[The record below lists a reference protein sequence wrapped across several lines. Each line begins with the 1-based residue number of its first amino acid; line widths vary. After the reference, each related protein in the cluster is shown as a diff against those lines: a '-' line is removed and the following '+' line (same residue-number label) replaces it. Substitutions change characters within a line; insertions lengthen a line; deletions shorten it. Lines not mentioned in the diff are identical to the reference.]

1 VVIDRIDT
9 LRMDVVFALRL
20 LRRNA
25 SFTTSVVVTLAVGIG
40 AATAMFGV
48 VNGVLLSPLPVRDQ
62 DRVVVLRKE
71 QLVGNEAL
79 VPFAVGDLRDFAR
92 QTRTLE
98 AVAGSQYDGA
108 WPATMR
114 DGDRILSPNTA
125 VVSGNFFSA
134 LGVRAAVGRTLTE
147 TDDVVSGNAI
157 AISYSLWQR
166 AFGGD
171 SAVVGRVI
179 FSAGSGKAF
188 RVVGVMPRGFAFPG
202 KAEVW
207 VPTLTVI
214 PGAASNEGQW
224 PYNLVGRLR
233 AGVTADQVRAEL
245 AGYLARKTYEPGE
258 PRDVRA
264 SVRSVESLI
273 VGEVKPV
280 LLVLAGAVALL
291 LGLANVN
298 VANLF
303 LVRGIARR
311 REFAVRAAV
320 GAGGW
325 RIGRLV
331 VTEAALLSTLGGA
344 AGVALAAWLLQLL
357 VTLAPA
363 ELPRVDDIRIDVPVL
378 ASAGAMVIAS
388 ALAFSLWPAIAVS
401 RQRHLHNALRSGA
414 RTGATDVAARRGRSL
429 LVVAQVALAI
439 VVLVGAGLLGRTLSA
454 LQHLDMGF
462 ASDELST
469 VELSLPESITRSR
482 PRLTAFYDAITE
494 RLSSMPGMSAATVV
508 LVPPFSGSNGWDA
521 FYTAEG
527 QTAVDAAANP
537 ALDLQAVLP
546 SYFSTMG
553 IQIRQGRAVT
563 AADRDENPRVA
574 VVGRSLAERAWPG
587 QDPIGKRFKF
597 GHADAP
603 TPWTTVVGVVDDV
616 RYRELT
622 YPRPVVYVAW
632 AQQPQMAPLSF
643 VVARGTAGHALAAGD
658 VRRLVHEI
666 EPGVL
671 VTGVATMRQ
680 HLTTSLA
687 RPRFEAVVL
696 GVFAAVA
703 LLLAAVGVYGVIA
716 ALVRQRT
723 QEIGI
728 RLALGAQTGDVGSLV
743 LRGGLAL
750 AGIGVVA
757 GLAASA
763 AATRL
768 LGAELYGVTP
778 TDPVTM
784 AGAALVLVLV
794 AAVACWLPARAAMR
808 VDPIT
813 ALKAE

>member
-1 VVIDRIDT
+1 MDT
-9 LRMDVVFALRL
+9 LISDLLFAVRV

-25 SFTTSVVVTLAVGIG
+25 TFAASVIVTLGVGIG

-48 VNGVLLSPLPVRDQ
+48 VNGVLLSPLPILDQ
-62 DRVVVLRKE
+62 SRVVVLRKE
-71 QLVGNEAL
+71 QLAGNEAV
-79 VPFAVGDLRDFAR
+79 VPFSVGDFRDFAK
-92 QTRTLE
+92 QSRTLE
-98 AVAGSQYDGA
+98 GVAGAQYDGA

-114 DGDRILSPNTA
+114 DGDRVLSPNTA

-134 LGVRAAVGRTLTE
+134 LGVRPAVGRTLTG
-147 TDDVVSGNAI
+147 TDDVVGGDAI

-171 SAVVGRVI
+171 SAVVGRVVY
-179 FSAGSGKAF
+179 SAGSGKAF
-188 RVVGVMPRGFAFPG
+188 RIVGVMPRGFAFPG

-214 PGAASNEGQW
+214 PGAGSNEGQW
-224 PYNLVGRLR
+224 PYNLVGRMR
-233 AGVTADQVRAEL
+233 DGVTAEQVRAEL
-245 AGYLARKTYEPGE
+245 AGYLARKAYVPGE

-264 SVRSVESLI
+264 SARSIESLI
-273 VGEVKPV
+273 VGDVKPA
-280 LLVLAGAVALL
+280 LLALAGAVALL

-303 LVRGIARR
+303 LVRGLARR
-311 REFAVRAAV
+311 REFAVRAAI

-331 VTEAALLSTLGGA
+331 VTEATLLSTLGGV

-357 VTLAPA
+357 VALAPA
-363 ELPRVDDIRIDVPVL
+363 ELPRVDDIRIDVRVL
-378 ASAGAMVIAS
+378 VAAGTMVVAS
-388 ALAFSLWPAIAVS
+388 ALSFSLWPAVAVS
-401 RQRHLHNALRSGA
+401 RQRDLHNALRSGSRA
-414 RTGATDVAARRGRSL
+414 GTTDVASRRGRSL

-439 VVLVGAGLLGRTLSA
+439 VVLVGAGLLGRTLSV

-469 VELSLPESITRSR
+469 ALLSLPESITSSR
-482 PRLTAFYDAITE
+482 ARLTAFYDQITG
-494 RLSSMPGMSAATVV
+494 RLSSMPGMSGATVV
-508 LVPPFSGSNGWDA
+508 LVPPFSGRNGWDA

-527 QTAVDAAANP
+527 QTAADAAANP
-537 ALDLQAVLP
+537 ALDFQLVLP

-553 IQIRQGRAVT
+553 IPIRQGRGIGT
-563 AADRDENPRVA
+563 MDREGSPPVA
-574 VVGRSLAERAWPG
+574 VVSRSLAERAWPG

-603 TPWTTVVGVVDDV
+603 SPWTTVVGVVDDV

-632 AQQPQMAPLSF
+632 GQRTDAQPLSF
-643 VVARGTAGHALAAGD
+643 VVARGSAEKALAARD
-658 VRRLVHEI
+658 VRRLVREI
-666 EPGVL
+666 EPEVL
-671 VTGVATMRQ
+671 VTGVATMKQ
-680 HLTTSLA
+680 HLTISLA
-687 RPRFEAVVL
+687 RPRFEAAVL

-703 LLLAAVGVYGVIA
+703 LVLAAVGVYGVIA

-728 RLALGAQTGDVGSLV
+728 RLALGAQTGDVRSMV
-743 LRGGLAL
+743 LRSGLTL
-750 AGIGVVA
+750 AAVGVAA
-757 GLAASA
+757 GLGASV

-768 LGAELYGVTP
+768 LGAQLYGVSP
-778 TDPVTM
+778 TDPVT
-784 AGAALVLVLV
+784 L
-794 AAVACWLPARAAMR
+794 AVASLALLVIAGIACGLPARAAMR

>member
-1 VVIDRIDT
+1 
-9 LRMDVVFALRL
+9 MDALMTDLLFALRV

-25 SFTTSVVVTLAVGIG
+25 TFASSVVVTLGVGIG

-48 VNGVLLSPLPVRDQ
+48 VNGVLLSPLPIRDQ
-62 DRVVVLRKE
+62 SRVVVMRKE
-71 QLVGNEAL
+71 QLVGNEAV
-79 VPFAVGDLRDFAR
+79 VPFSLGDFRDFAS

-98 AVAGSQYDGA
+98 RVAGAQYDGA

-114 DGDRILSPNTA
+114 DGDRVLSPNTA
-125 VVSGNFFSA
+125 VVSGNYFST
-134 LGVRAAVGRTLTE
+134 LGVRPAVGRLLTE
-147 TDDVVSGNAI
+147 TDDVVGGDAI
-157 AISYSLWQR
+157 VISYSLWQR
-166 AFGGD
+166 TFGGD

-179 FSAGSGKAF
+179 HGAGRGKAF
-188 RVVGVMPRGFAFPG
+188 RIVGVMPRGFAFPG

-207 VPTLTVI
+207 VPTLTVM

-224 PYNLVGRLR
+224 PYNLVGRMR
-233 AGVTADQVRAEL
+233 AGVSAEQVRAEL
-245 AGYLARKTYEPGE
+245 ARYLARKAYVPGE

-264 SVRSVESLI
+264 SVRSIESLI
-273 VGEVKPV
+273 VGDVKPA
-280 LLVLAGAVALL
+280 LLALAGAVALL

-311 REFAVRAAV
+311 RELAVRTAI
-320 GAGGW
+320 GAGSW

-331 VTEAALLSTLGGA
+331 VTEAVLLSTLGGV
-344 AGVALAAWLLQLL
+344 AGVALAGWLVQLL
-357 VTLAPA
+357 VALAPA
-363 ELPRVDDIRIDVPVL
+363 ELPRVDDIRIDVAVL
-378 ASAGAMVIAS
+378 VAAGAMVIAS
-388 ALAFSLWPAIAVS
+388 ALAFSLGPAIAAS
-401 RQRHLHNALRSGA
+401 RQRDLHNALRSGS
-414 RTGATDVAARRGRSL
+414 RTGAADVVSRRGRSL

-439 VVLVGAGLLGRTLSA
+439 VVLVGAGLLGRTLSV

-462 ASDELST
+462 TADELST
-469 VELSLPESITRSR
+469 AELSMPESITSSR
-482 PRLTAFYDAITE
+482 PRLAAFYDAIAE

-508 LVPPFSGSNGWDA
+508 LVPPFSGRNGWDA

-527 QTAVDAAANP
+527 QTAVAAAANP
-537 ALDLQAVLP
+537 ALDFQAVLP

-553 IQIRQGRAVT
+553 IAIRRGRGI
-563 AADRDENPRVA
+563 AATDREGTPPVA
-574 VVGRSLAERAWPG
+574 VVSRSLAERAWPG

-603 TPWTTVVGVVDDV
+603 PPWTTVIGVVDDV

-622 YPRPVVYVAW
+622 YPRPVVYIAW
-632 AQQPQMAPLSF
+632 AQRPDGPPLSF
-643 VVARGTAGHALAAGD
+643 VVARGSAGHVLASGD
-658 VRRLVHEI
+658 VARMVREI
-666 EPGVL
+666 EPEVV

-680 HLTTSLA
+680 RLTISLA
-687 RPRFEAVVL
+687 RQRFEAVVL

-750 AGIGVVA
+750 AGVGVA
-757 GLAASA
+757 SGLGVSA

-768 LGAELYGVTP
+768 LGTELYGVSP
-778 TDPVTM
+778 TDPATM
-784 AGAALVLVLV
+784 AGAALVLVGV
-794 AAVACWLPARAAMR
+794 AAIACWLPARAAMR

-813 ALKAE
+813 VLKAE